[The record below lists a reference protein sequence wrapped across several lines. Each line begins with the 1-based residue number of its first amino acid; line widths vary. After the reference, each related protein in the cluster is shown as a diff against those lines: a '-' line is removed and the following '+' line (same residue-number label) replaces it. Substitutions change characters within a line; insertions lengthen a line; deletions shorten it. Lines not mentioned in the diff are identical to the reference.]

1 MLNIPDLVA
10 ANASRWKVA
19 GYATKPLAQGILV
32 AKRLTSPAAKAVYV
46 ELAQT
51 GVPWALIAVIHERE
65 ASQSWACSLAQ
76 GDRWDHV
83 SVNEPKGRGPFT
95 SFVAAAHDALVNCA
109 PYASRWRDWSAGGS
123 LSLLELYNGEG
134 YENYHHM
141 ASPYLWAGT
150 DQYVSGK
157 YVADG
162 KFDPTKVDTQLGCAV
177 LLTAMRTLDE
187 SIKFTGE

>member
-1 MLNIPDLVA
+1 MNTADLIA
-10 ANASRWKVA
+10 ANATRWKNA
-19 GYATKPLAQGILV
+19 GYHTGALATGILV
-32 AKRLTSPAAKAVYV
+32 GKRLTAPAAKAVYV
-46 ELAQT
+46 ELSQT
-51 GVPWALIAVIHERE
+51 GVPWYAIAVIHERE
-65 ASQSWACSLAQ
+65 ASQSWAASLAQ
-76 GDRWDHV
+76 GDPWNKI
-83 SVNEPKGRGPFT
+83 SVNEPKGRGPFS

-109 PYASRWRDWSAGGS
+109 PYASRWKDWTAGGL
-123 LSLLELYNGEG
+123 LSLLEMYNGEG

-177 LLTAMRTLDE
+177 LLTGMRTLDE
-187 SIKFTGE
+187 TIKFAGE